1 MKFSIITPYDGN
13 ARFLNWTA
21 KSLALQMEAN
31 NFEWIVVHDEA
42 LDVSAALGENFPLVT
57 IAVPAKAG
65 FETAALN
72 SAMETA
78 NGEYLWIL
86 PAGVCLADSNVLK
99 NVSREL
105 IHHLNPDCLYGM
117 ARIDGALKRPGND
130 LRFGPVTSLAAM
142 LFRAKSLSDV
152 RFSDAHRASDYLFML
167 QFFEKAQKIET
178 VSRVLCDIPVA
189 ETHVE
194 ALQRCLDF
202 AAIRREFV
210 RLNPL
215 YEMLIKTAQRVRLL
229 VEYRLEL
236 IKRLVKADRAR
247 SA

>member
-1 MKFSIITPYDGN
+1 
-13 ARFLNWTA
+13 
-21 KSLALQMEAN
+21 
-31 NFEWIVVHDEA
+31 
-42 LDVSAALGENFPLVT
+42 
-57 IAVPAKAG
+57 
-65 FETAALN
+65 
-72 SAMETA
+72 
-78 NGEYLWIL
+78 
-86 PAGVCLADSNVLK
+86 
-99 NVSREL
+99 
-105 IHHLNPDCLYGM
+105 M

-130 LRFGPVTSLAAM
+130 LRFGPVAPLAAM
-142 LFRAKSLSDV
+142 LFRAKSLGDV

-167 QFFEKAQKIET
+167 QFFEKVQKIEA

-229 VEYRLEL
+229 VEYRLEFL
-236 IKRLVKADRAR
+236 KRLVKADRAR